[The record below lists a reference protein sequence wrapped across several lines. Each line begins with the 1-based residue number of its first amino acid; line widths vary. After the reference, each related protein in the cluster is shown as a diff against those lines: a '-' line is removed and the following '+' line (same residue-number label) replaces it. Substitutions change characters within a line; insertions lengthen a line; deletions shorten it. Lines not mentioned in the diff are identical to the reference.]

1 VKLTTIARAWAVEL
15 WLNARYEPWKILPHP
30 CRPYRAA
37 GDGYRCERCG
47 SRSARV
53 QRKGQ
58 ALRER
63 LRRELA

>member
-1 VKLTTIARAWAVEL
+1 MRKRTIIRAWAVEL
-15 WLNARYEPWKILPHP
+15 WLNARYEPWKILPHFHQ
-30 CRPYRAA
+30 PYRAV

-58 ALRER
+58 GRAEALRR
-63 LRRELA
+63 GLS